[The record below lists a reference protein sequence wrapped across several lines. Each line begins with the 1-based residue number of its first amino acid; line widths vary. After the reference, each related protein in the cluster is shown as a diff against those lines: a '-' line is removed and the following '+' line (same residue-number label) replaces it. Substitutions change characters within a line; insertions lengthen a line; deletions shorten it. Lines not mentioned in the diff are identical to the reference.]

1 MKIALIGKMCSGK
14 STVAQYLRDKY
25 NYTILSFGGPVKKYA
40 TEIFD
45 LKHKDRQIIQD
56 FAQKVREI
64 DDEVWIKYL
73 IREYKNC
80 NSENVVVDDVR
91 FPKEHAALINEDF
104 IPIKIDISDDFQRER
119 IIKTYPENYQ
129 IHLDRTKNISESY
142 IDKLSYRHKFT
153 STKDLQD
160 NIFLFIENIKMLY
173 DNGNM
178 K

>member
-14 STVAQYLRDKY
+14 STIAQYLKKTH
-25 NYTILSFGGPVKKYA
+25 NYTILSFGEPVKKYA
-40 TEIFD
+40 TEIFN
-45 LKHKDRQIIQD
+45 LEHKDRKIIQD

-73 IREYKNC
+73 IRKYKNC

-91 FPKEHAALINEDF
+91 FPKEYTALIKEHF
-104 IPIKIDISDDFQRER
+104 IPIKIDISEDFQRER

-142 IDKLSYRHKFT
+142 IDNLSYKHKFT
-153 STKDLQD
+153 MTQDFQD
-160 NIFLFIENIKMLY
+160 NIFLFIENIKKLY
-173 DNGNM
+173 DNGHM